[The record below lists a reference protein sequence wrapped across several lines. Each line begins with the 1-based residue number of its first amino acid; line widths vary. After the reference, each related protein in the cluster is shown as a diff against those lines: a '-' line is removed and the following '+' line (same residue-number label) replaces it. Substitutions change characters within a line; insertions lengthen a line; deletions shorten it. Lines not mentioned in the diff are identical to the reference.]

1 MHTFQ
6 PAEDSGER
14 PVEVC
19 EVGNGAL
26 ILLAEDDE
34 AQREVLVEVLE
45 VEGYRVIAASSP
57 AEALVGL
64 GQSPDLVLLDLVGV
78 ASPQVMSA
86 IRSLPR
92 RPALLVVSGDTATP
106 GVAERLG
113 ADAYLTKPYD
123 LDELLL
129 RVREALAR
137 VAWPDERAPVPGAR

>member
-1 MHTFQ
+1 
-6 PAEDSGER
+6 
-14 PVEVC
+14 
-19 EVGNGAL
+19 VGNGAL

-45 VEGYRVIAASSP
+45 VEGYRVLAASSP
-57 AEALVGL
+57 AEVLAGL
-64 GQSPDLVLLDLVGV
+64 GQSPALVLLDLVGV

-92 RPALLVVSGDTATP
+92 RPAVVVVSGDNATQ

-129 RVREALAR
+129 RVRQALAR

>member
-1 MHTFQ
+1 M
-6 PAEDSGER
+6 
-14 PVEVC
+14 
-19 EVGNGAL
+19 GNGAL

-45 VEGYRVIAASSP
+45 VEGYRVLAASSP

-64 GQSPDLVLLDLVGV
+64 GQLPDLVLLDLVGM

-106 GVAERLG
+106 DMAERLG